1 MRQPPDIDPRLV
13 DFAALG
19 AWMDRE
25 GLPGGPLEDAEM
37 LAGGTQNVLV
47 RFSRGGRTYVL
58 RRPPPHPRP
67 RSNDVLRR
75 EIAVLSAL
83 SSTHLPHP
91 RLIAACSSESV
102 LGVVFYLTAMVDG
115 FNPTNVLPLP
125 HAADAAMRHE
135 MGLTAI
141 DALALLG
148 EVDYREV
155 GLEGLGRPDGFIDRQ
170 VGRWLRELASY
181 DDLDGYPGPDLPG
194 LHAIADWLA
203 SYKPASWRPGIMHG
217 DYHLGN
223 LLYAW
228 DGPAVAA
235 VLDWEMCT
243 IGDPLLDLGRVIAAW
258 PTADEPMAAAGPIY
272 AATGLPTARELAE
285 RYARGS
291 ARPLDAL
298 NWYVVLACFKL
309 GIVLEG
315 TYARAFAGQ
324 ADERVGDRLHATTLA
339 LFERANTL
347 INEPGAAAALL

>member
-1 MRQPPDIDPRLV
+1 MV

-25 GLPGGPLEDAEM
+25 GLPGGPLENAEM

-141 DALALLG
+141 DALAVLG
-148 EVDYREV
+148 EIDYREV

-181 DDLDGYPGPDLPG
+181 DALDGYPGPDLPG
-194 LHAIADWLA
+194 LDAIAGW
-203 SYKPASWRPGIMHG
+203 
-217 DYHLGN
+217 
-223 LLYAW
+223 
-228 DGPAVAA
+228 
-235 VLDWEMCT
+235 
-243 IGDPLLDLGRVIAAW
+243 
-258 PTADEPMAAAGPIY
+258 
-272 AATGLPTARELAE
+272 LAE
-285 RYARGS
+285 RYARRS

-315 TYARAFAGQ
+315 TFARAFAGQ

-347 INEPGAAAALL
+347 IHEPGAAAALL

>member
-1 MRQPPDIDPRLV
+1 MRQPPEIDPRLV

-25 GLPGGPLEDAEM
+25 GLPGGPLENAEM

-83 SSTHLPHP
+83 SATDLPHP

-194 LHAIADWLA
+194 LPAIADWLA
-203 SYKPASWRPGIMHG
+203 SHKPASWRPGIMSG
-217 DYHLGN
+217 
-223 LLYAW
+223 
-228 DGPAVAA
+228 
-235 VLDWEMCT
+235 
-243 IGDPLLDLGRVIAAW
+243 
-258 PTADEPMAAAGPIY
+258 EPMAAGGPIY
-272 AATGLPTARELAE
+272 AAAGLPTPRELAE
-285 RYARGS
+285 RYARRS
-291 ARPLDAL
+291 VRPLDAL

-315 TYARAFAGQ
+315 TFARAFAGQ
-324 ADERVGDRLHATTLA
+324 ADERVGERLHATTLA